1 VIVDNR
7 PGAQPMIDTTPET
20 CAQRL
25 GSEYERYR
33 KLPPEIGLKPQ

>member
-1 VIVDNR
+1 
-7 PGAQPMIDTTPET
+7 MIDTTPET